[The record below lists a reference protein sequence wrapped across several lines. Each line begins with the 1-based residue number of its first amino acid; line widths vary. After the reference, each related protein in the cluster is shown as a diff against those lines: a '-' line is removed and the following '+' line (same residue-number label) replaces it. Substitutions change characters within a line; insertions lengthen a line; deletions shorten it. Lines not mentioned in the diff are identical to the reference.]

1 MEVPIILF
9 TISIIITCIALYL
22 VKNSHFYRNEEP
34 VKLPLGLWILLI
46 LITLIPV
53 INIIICIISIAFIFN
68 LYDEG
73 RLKFNED
80 FWIIK
85 KY

>member
-9 TISIIITCIALYL
+9 LSTLTITCIALYL
-22 VKNSHFYRNEEP
+22 VKNSHFYRDEEP

-46 LITLIPV
+46 FITLIPV
-53 INIIICIISIAFIFN
+53 LNVIVCVIGVAFVFN
-68 LYDEG
+68 LYEE
-73 RLKFNED
+73 RELEFNED
-80 FWIIK
+80 FWLMK

>member
-9 TISIIITCIALYL
+9 LSCLIITCIALYL
-22 VKNSHFYRNEEP
+22 VKNSHFYRDEEP

-46 LITLIPV
+46 FITLIPV
-53 INIIICIISIAFIFN
+53 LNVIVCVIGIAFLFN
-68 LYDEG
+68 LYEESE
-73 RLKFNED
+73 LEFNED
-80 FWIIK
+80 FWLMK

>member
-9 TISIIITCIALYL
+9 TISITITCIALYL
-22 VKNSHFYRNEEP
+22 VKNSHFYRDEES

-46 LITLIPV
+46 LITFIPV
-53 INIIICIISIAFIFN
+53 INIIICIIGIAFLFN
-68 LYDEG
+68 LYEERDLE
-73 RLKFNED
+73 FNEG
-80 FWIIK
+80 FWLMK

>member
-9 TISIIITCIALYL
+9 LSTLTITCIALYL
-22 VKNSHFYRNEEP
+22 VKNSHFYRDEEP

-46 LITLIPV
+46 FITLIPV
-53 INIIICIISIAFIFN
+53 LNVIVCVIGIAFVFN
-68 LYDEG
+68 LYEEG
-73 RLKFNED
+73 ELEFNED
-80 FWIIK
+80 FWLMK

>member
-9 TISIIITCIALYL
+9 LSTLTITCIAIYL
-22 VKNSHFYRNEEP
+22 VKNSHFYRDEEP

-46 LITLIPV
+46 FITLIPV
-53 INIIICIISIAFIFN
+53 LNVIVCVIGIAFVFN
-68 LYDEG
+68 LYEE
-73 RLKFNED
+73 RELEFNED
-80 FWIIK
+80 FWLMK

>member
-9 TISIIITCIALYL
+9 LSTLTITCIALYL
-22 VKNSHFYRNEEP
+22 VKNSHFYRDEEP

-46 LITLIPV
+46 FITLIPV
-53 INIIICIISIAFIFN
+53 LNVIVCVIGIVFVFN
-68 LYDEG
+68 LYEE
-73 RLKFNED
+73 RELEFNED
-80 FWIIK
+80 FWLMK

>member
-9 TISIIITCIALYL
+9 TISITITCIALYL
-22 VKNSHFYRNEEP
+22 VKNSHFYRDEEP

-46 LITLIPV
+46 LITFIPV
-53 INIIICIISIAFIFN
+53 INIIICIIGIAFLFN
-68 LYDEG
+68 LYEERDLE
-73 RLKFNED
+73 FNEG
-80 FWIIK
+80 FWLMK

>member
-9 TISIIITCIALYL
+9 LSTLTITCIALYL
-22 VKNSHFYRNEEP
+22 VKNSHFYRDEEP

-46 LITLIPV
+46 FITLIPV
-53 INIIICIISIAFIFN
+53 LNVIACVIGIAFVFN
-68 LYDEG
+68 LYEEG
-73 RLKFNED
+73 ELEFNED
-80 FWIIK
+80 FWLVK

>member
-9 TISIIITCIALYL
+9 LSTLTITCIALYL
-22 VKNSHFYRNEEP
+22 VKNSHFYQDEEP

-46 LITLIPV
+46 FITLIPV
-53 INIIICIISIAFIFN
+53 LNVIVCVIGIAFVFN
-68 LYDEG
+68 LYEE
-73 RLKFNED
+73 RELEFNED
-80 FWIIK
+80 FWLMK

>member
-9 TISIIITCIALYL
+9 LSTLTITCIALYL
-22 VKNSHFYRNEEP
+22 VKNSHFYRDEEP

-46 LITLIPV
+46 FITLIPV
-53 INIIICIISIAFIFN
+53 LNVIVCVIGIAFVFN
-68 LYDEG
+68 LYEE
-73 RLKFNED
+73 RELEFNED
-80 FWIIK
+80 FWLMK